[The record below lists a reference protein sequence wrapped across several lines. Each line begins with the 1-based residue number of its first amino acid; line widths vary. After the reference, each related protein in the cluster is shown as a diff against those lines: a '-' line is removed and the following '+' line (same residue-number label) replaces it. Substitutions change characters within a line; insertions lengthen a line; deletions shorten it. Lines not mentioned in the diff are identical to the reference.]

1 MMRIAWLF
9 TLFILNSAKPI
20 KDSESCGYESCNK
33 VDPSKINVHLVPHSH
48 DDVGWLK
55 TVDQYYY
62 GAKNYIQPAGVQHII
77 GSVVQALQKDSTR
90 RFIQVETAFFW
101 QWWQDQPEKTKEMTR
116 QLVNRGRLEIVN
128 AAWSMNDEAAAH
140 YHSIIDQF
148 TWGLKRINDTL
159 GKCGRPKIGWQIDPF
174 GHSKEMASIFSQI
187 GYEGVFFAR
196 LDYRDSKKRHLNKDL
211 ELIWQ
216 GSSDLGNF
224 SNIFTGVLY
233 DFYTAPAYFCWDIL
247 CGDRPIIDNEK
258 SFDYNVNTV
267 VHEFAD
273 YVTKGI
279 EYYKTNNLL
288 ITMGGDFTYQ
298 AAEMY
303 FTNMDKLIA
312 GFKKYRPDIN
322 VLYSTPSCYLK
333 AVNEEGRIKNIKF
346 QLKTD
351 DFFPYASG
359 IHSYWT
365 GYFTSRPNSKRFE
378 RQGNNLLQVMKQ
390 TTSFAKYG
398 HNLNFENNLIPLKE
412 VMGIM
417 QHHDAITG
425 TEKQHVAQDYVRLL
439 TAAVNTAE
447 EDVDS
452 IILNIL
458 KKTDNADDA
467 KIKFSSC
474 LMANVSHCEKSNL
487 DRFTVVVYNPLSRY
501 VNHYVR
507 LPVNGNSYTIV
518 GPDGNVNYEI
528 LPTIADFSYVD
539 SITPSKKE
547 LVFVAENLPPLG
559 LKYFYIQMS
568 KSTRKKHKIVK
579 QTRFGNNNSGFT
591 IDKVTGLLSSVTL
604 NGVTIELSQNFMFYN
619 GANGETF
626 RASGAY
632 IFRPANTTPTAA
644 SFAKT
649 ITYTTYATD
658 IVDEVHQI
666 FNNWIRQII
675 RVYKNE
681 NYIEFDWLV
690 GPIALINDLGV
701 EVVTRFV
708 TKRLS
713 NGVFYTDSN
722 GKQMVKRIRNFR
734 EMYTYT
740 NEEPIS
746 GNYYPITSCILL
758 KDGGSDNCS
767 QGDNLEIAVLNDR
780 AQGGSS
786 LEDGQMELMI
796 HRRLLNDDNFGVG
809 EPLNEIEFNEGVV
822 VRGQHYLTFGRKNTC
837 SKSSVKSAAAN
848 QRDIAQRKLLSPW
861 VFVGDATSN
870 QHSLQNL
877 QAKLNFQF
885 SGLATALPNNNTN
898 DKATI
903 LLRLEHIFSKDED
916 NVLSQPATLN
926 IGNLFPLFNII
937 NIEEMSLA
945 AHMPK
950 IEIEKMTWNS
960 FIPAT
965 PSREVRSTDLNIDL
979 EPMEIRTFI
988 VEVVPK
994 TRNFV

>member
-1 MMRIAWLF
+1 MH
-9 TLFILNSAKPI
+9 ILQNF
-20 KDSESCGYESCNK
+20 
-33 VDPSKINVHLVPHSH
+33 
-48 DDVGWLK
+48 
-55 TVDQYYY
+55 
-62 GAKNYIQPAGVQHII
+62 
-77 GSVVQALQKDSTR
+77 

-101 QWWQDQPEKTKEMTR
+101 QWWQDQTEETKEITR
-116 QLVNRGRLEIVN
+116 QLVNSGRLEIVN

-196 LDYRDSKKRHLNKDL
+196 LDYRDNEKRHINKDL

-216 GSSDLGNF
+216 GSSDLGNL

-233 DFYTAPAYFCWDIL
+233 DFYTAPAYFCWDVL
-247 CGDRPIIDNEK
+247 CGDRPVIDNEK
-258 SFDYNVNTV
+258 SSDYNVDTV
-267 VHEFAD
+267 
-273 YVTKGI
+273 
-279 EYYKTNNLL
+279 
-288 ITMGGDFTYQ
+288 
-298 AAEMY
+298 
-303 FTNMDKLIA
+303 
-312 GFKKYRPDIN
+312 
-322 VLYSTPSCYLK
+322 
-333 AVNEEGRIKNIKF
+333 
-346 QLKTD
+346 
-351 DFFPYASG
+351 
-359 IHSYWT
+359 
-365 GYFTSRPNSKRFE
+365 
-378 RQGNNLLQVMKQ
+378 VMKQ

-398 HNLNFENNLIPLKE
+398 HKLNFENNLTPLKE

-425 TEKQHVAQDYVRLL
+425 TEKQHVVQDYVRLL
-439 TAAVNTAE
+439 TAAVNVAE
-447 EDVDS
+447 EDIDS

-458 KKTDNADDA
+458 KKTDDADDV

-474 LMANVSHCEKSNL
+474 LMANVSHCKESNL

-507 LPVNGNSYTIV
+507 LPVNGDSYTIV
-518 GPDGNVNYEI
+518 GPDGNINYEI

-559 LKYFYIQMS
+559 LKYFYIQKS
-568 KSTRKKHKIVK
+568 KSTRKKYKTVK
-579 QTRFGNNNSGFT
+579 QTQFGNNNCGFT
-591 IDKVTGLLSSVTL
+591 IDEVTGLLSSATL
-604 NGVTIELSQNFMFYN
+604 NGVTLEISQNFMFYN
-619 GANGETF
+619 GANGTNKEETF

-632 IFRPANTTPTAA
+632 IFRPATTTPKALSLA
-644 SFAKT
+644 NSV
-649 ITYTTYATD
+649 TYTAYITD
-658 IVDEVHQI
+658 IVEEVHQV

-701 EVVTRFV
+701 EVVTQFV

-740 NEEPIS
+740 DEEPIS
-746 GNYYPITSCILL
+746 GNYYPITSNIVL
-758 KDGGSDNCS
+758 KDGGSDDCS
-767 QGDNLEIAVLNDR
+767 PGKNLEIAILNDR

-786 LEDGQMELMI
+786 LEDGQMELMV
-796 HRRLLNDDNFGVG
+796 HRRLLNDDAFGVG
-809 EPLNEIEFNEGVV
+809 EPLNEIEFNKGVV
-822 VRGQHYLTFGRKNTC
+822 VRGQHYLTFGQKNSC
-837 SKSSVKSAAAN
+837 SKNSVKTAATN
-848 QRDIAQRKLLSPW
+848 RRDIAQRKLLSPW

-870 QHSLQNL
+870 KHTLENL
-877 QAKLNFQF
+877 QAKLNFEF
-885 SGLATALPNNNTN
+885 SGLVNVLPNNVQILTLEPWTEN
-898 DKATI
+898 KL

-916 NVLSQPATLN
+916 NVLSQPATVN
-926 IGNLFPLFNII
+926 IRNLFTLFNVV

-950 IEIEKMTWNS
+950 AEIEKMPWNS
-960 FIPAT
+960 VIPET
-965 PSREVRSTDLNIDL
+965 LSRKFRSADLNIHIM
-979 EPMEIRTFI
+979 PMEIRTFI
-988 VEVVPK
+988 VEVVAK
-994 TRNFV
+994 TRNLV